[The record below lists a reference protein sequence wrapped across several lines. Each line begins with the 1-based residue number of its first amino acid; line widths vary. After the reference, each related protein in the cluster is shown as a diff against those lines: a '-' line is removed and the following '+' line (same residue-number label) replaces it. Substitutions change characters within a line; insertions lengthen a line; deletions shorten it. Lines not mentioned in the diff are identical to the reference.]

1 MKKSEVVGEK
11 PNNVL
16 NYIIKVIIMKQ
27 NSPLKTFCNA
37 RKEREQKVIRTATT
51 ATTRIIQNH
60 LTSSTSRALA
70 KIQRPEQMVHLKHQ
84 KKNKEKSRH
93 V

>member
-1 MKKSEVVGEK
+1 M
-11 PNNVL
+11 
-16 NYIIKVIIMKQ
+16 
-27 NSPLKTFCNA
+27 
-37 RKEREQKVIRTATT
+37 IRTATT

-60 LTSSTSRALA
+60 LTSSTNRALA

-93 V
+93 M